1 MPVQLFTNNAA
12 STLASSVSSVATS
25 ITVAAGKG
33 SLFPS
38 PTGSD
43 YFTLTLT
50 QSNATET
57 SWEIVKCTSRSVD
70 VLTIVRAQEGTTAAA
85 WASGDKAELRI
96 TAVSLSA
103 AVSSDVV
110 GPVSATDNAIVRFDL
125 TTGKLIQDSLVTIA
139 DTGVITAPS
148 VSSIIPFYYANQ
160 AAFPSATTY
169 HGAIAHSHADGAMY
183 FAHSG
188 SWVRMLDTG
197 GPLGTPAS
205 GTATNITGLPLT
217 TGVTGTLPVV
227 NGGTGTTTPS
237 LVGGTNVTVSG
248 TWPNQTVNSSSGA
261 GGTVTSVAASVP
273 AFLSVSGSPITT
285 TGTLAITLSGTALP
299 VINGGTGTTT
309 PGIVAGSNI
318 TVTGTWPNQ
327 TITSTASG
335 SGGGASASNNSVTRN
350 YTGTGSQTA
359 FTVTSGCTVDSVL
372 VIQNGV
378 VQNPTTDYTIS
389 STTLTFVTAP
399 ELNDTVQIR
408 ELATGISSSG
418 ATSKSI
424 AMALIFGS

>member
-148 VSSIIPFYYANQ
+148 VSSIIPFHYANQ
-160 AAFPSATTY
+160 AAFPSSTTY

-188 SWVRMLDTG
+188 SWVRMLDNG
-197 GPLGTPAS
+197 GPLGIPAS

-227 NGGTGTTTPS
+227 
-237 LVGGTNVTVSG
+237 
-248 TWPNQTVNSSSGA
+248 
-261 GGTVTSVAASVP
+261 
-273 AFLSVSGSPITT
+273 
-285 TGTLAITLSGTALP
+285 
-299 VINGGTGTTT
+299 NGGTGTTT

-335 SGGGASASNNSVTRN
+335 SGGGASASNNSLTRN

-378 VQNPTTDYTIS
+378 VQAPTSDYTIT
-389 STTLTFVTAP
+389 STTLSFVVAP
-399 ELNDTVQIR
+399 ASSDTIQIR
-408 ELATGISSSG
+408 ELATGISSS
-418 ATSKSI
+418 AAISKSI